1 MNEEKKNVIAGLYPR
16 VSTDDQVREG
26 FSLDEQEKE
35 MKKLCMYKNYQ
46 IYKVYREEG
55 VSAKNMNRPK
65 FQEMMQDLKDGKI
78 NRIIVYKLDRLT
90 RSIQDLEVIC
100 KLIEKYHCSLDSVS
114 EEINT
119 DTAMGVFFIRMTT
132 ILAQLEIERTSERT
146 KFGLKGAAKNGHF
159 CGKAPIGYRKINK
172 ELVIDDLESEVVK
185 EIFDD
190 YVNGLSVCTITK
202 KLNNKNALNRNW
214 RTTTI
219 DRMLSNYIYC
229 GDYLYGKRAK
239 NMKPI
244 HLENICPAIIDKE
257 TFKMVQTQKER
268 NLKNYTRKHTYVYM
282 QKIVCSK
289 CNKIMGGSSTTSRNK
304 PTQIYYK
311 CNCCNT
317 RINEKKI
324 EKPLMLF
331 LNDMLDYY
339 LLIDNNFKSFFNE
352 DLSIEIDKC
361 NKMLDKCNKMLDKCN
376 KKLKKIKEAYLDD
389 LIDKDEFI
397 TEEKAIKSQINDLE
411 LKLNHLNNANNNE
424 NNKKDLNLYY
434 NLLQLEK
441 MKYKSYYVR
450 KNGLWNK
457 LTKEQKSKLI
467 MKYIDSIE
475 IERVKDEIVIKK
487 ININKKE
494 IMNIGYMF
502 RNDCFDMIINI
513 NDRDIILSNKK
524 TKDDIDKYIN
534 SLSKFYN
541 ISPVTIE
548 KDKLNLGELDNNNNI
563 LQIIPNKKSHKFDKD
578 KYTLLLING

>member
-172 ELVIDDLESEVVK
+172 KLVIDDLESEVVK

-202 KLNNKNALNRNW
+202 KLNNKNALNINW

-289 CNKIMGGSSTTSRNK
+289 CNKIMGGSSSTSKNK

-352 DLSIEIDKC
+352 DLNIEIDKY
-361 NKMLDKCNKMLDKCN
+361 NKMLDKCN

-513 NDRDIILSNKK
+513 NDRDIILSNEK

-563 LQIIPNKKSHKFDKD
+563 LQIIPNKKNHKFDKD

>member
-289 CNKIMGGSSTTSRNK
+289 CNKIMGGSSSTSKNK

-352 DLSIEIDKC
+352 DLNIEIDKY
-361 NKMLDKCNKMLDKCN
+361 NKMLDKCN
-376 KKLKKIKEAYLDD
+376 KKLKKIKESYLDD

-513 NDRDIILSNKK
+513 NDRDIILSNEK

-563 LQIIPNKKSHKFDKD
+563 LQIIPNKKNHKFDKD

>member
-159 CGKAPIGYRKINK
+159 CGKAPIGYRKVNK

-352 DLSIEIDKC
+352 DLNIEIDKY
-361 NKMLDKCNKMLDKCN
+361 NKMLDKCN

-397 TEEKAIKSQINDLE
+397 TEEKTIKSQINDLE
-411 LKLNHLNNANNNE
+411 FKLNHLNNVNNNE

-513 NDRDIILSNKK
+513 NDRDIILSNEK

-563 LQIIPNKKSHKFDKD
+563 LQIIPNKKNHKFDKD

>member
-1 MNEEKKNVIAGLYPR
+1 
-16 VSTDDQVREG
+16 
-26 FSLDEQEKE
+26 

-65 FQEMMQDLKDGKI
+65 FQEMMRDLKDGKI

-289 CNKIMGGSSTTSRNK
+289 CNKIMGGSSSTSKNK

-352 DLSIEIDKC
+352 DLNIEIDKY
-361 NKMLDKCNKMLDKCN
+361 NKMLDKCN

-513 NDRDIILSNKK
+513 NDRDIILSNEK

-563 LQIIPNKKSHKFDKD
+563 LQIIPNKKEDRFDKETL
-578 KYTLLLING
+578 TLLSINA

>member
-65 FQEMMQDLKDGKI
+65 FQEMIQDLKDGKI

-289 CNKIMGGSSTTSRNK
+289 CNKIMGGSSSTSKNK

-352 DLSIEIDKC
+352 DLNIEIDKY
-361 NKMLDKCNKMLDKCN
+361 NKMLDKCN

-389 LIDKDEFI
+389 LIDKEEFI
-397 TEEKAIKSQINDLE
+397 TEEKAVKSQINDLE
-411 LKLNHLNNANNNE
+411 FKLNHLNNSNNNE

-475 IERVKDEIVIKK
+475 IEKVKEEIVIKK

-513 NDRDIILSNKK
+513 NDRDIILSNEK

-541 ISPVTIE
+541 ISPITIE

-563 LQIIPNKKSHKFDKD
+563 LQIIPNKKNHKFDKD

>member
-65 FQEMMQDLKDGKI
+65 FQEMIQDLKDGKI

-119 DTAMGVFFIRMTT
+119 DTATGVFFIRMTT

-289 CNKIMGGSSTTSRNK
+289 CNKIMGGSSSTSKNK

-352 DLSIEIDKC
+352 DLNIEI
-361 NKMLDKCNKMLDKCN
+361 NKYNKMLDKCN

-397 TEEKAIKSQINDLE
+397 TEEKTIKSQINDLE

-513 NDRDIILSNKK
+513 NDRDIILSNEK

-563 LQIIPNKKSHKFDKD
+563 LQIIPNKKNHKFDKD

>member
-1 MNEEKKNVIAGLYPR
+1 MKEEKKNVIAGLYPR

-65 FQEMMQDLKDGKI
+65 FQEMIQDLKDGKI

-100 KLIEKYHCSLDSVS
+100 KLIEKYHCSLDSVN

-172 ELVIDDLESEVVK
+172 KLVIDDLESEVVK

-229 GDYLYGKRAK
+229 GDYLYGKRAN

-289 CNKIMGGSSTTSRNK
+289 CNKIMGGSSTTSKNK

-352 DLSIEIDKC
+352 DLSIEIDKY
-361 NKMLDKCNKMLDKCN
+361 NKMLDKCN

-411 LKLNHLNNANNNE
+411 FKLNHLNNANSNE

-441 MKYKSYYVR
+441 MKYKSYYAR

-457 LTKEQKSKLI
+457 LAKEQKSKLI

-475 IERVKDEIVIKK
+475 IEKLKDEIVIKK

-502 RNDCFDMIINI
+502 RNDCFDMAINI
-513 NDRDIILSNKK
+513 NDRDIILSNEK
-524 TKDDIDKYIN
+524 TKKDIDKYIT

-541 ISPVTIE
+541 ISPIIIE
-548 KDKLNLGELDNNNNI
+548 KDKLNLEELDNDNNL
-563 LQIIPNKKSHKFDKD
+563 LQIIPNKKNHKLDND

>member
-1 MNEEKKNVIAGLYPR
+1 MNTERKNVIAGLYPR

-26 FSLDEQEKE
+26 FSLDEQEEE
-35 MKKLCMYKNYQ
+35 MKRLCEYKNYQ

-65 FQEMMQDLKDGKI
+65 FQEMIQDLKDGKI
-78 NRIIVYKLDRLT
+78 NRIIVHKLDRLT

-119 DTAMGVFFIRMTT
+119 DTATGVFFIRMTT

-190 YVNGLSVCTITK
+190 YVNGLSVCAITK

-229 GDYLYGKRAK
+229 GDYLYGKRVK
-239 NMKPI
+239 NTEPI
-244 HLENICPAIIDKE
+244 HLEDVCPAIIDKE

-289 CNKIMGGSSTTSRNK
+289 CNRIMGGSSSTSKNK

-352 DLSIEIDKC
+352 DLSIEIDKY
-361 NKMLDKCNKMLDKCN
+361 NKILDKCN
-376 KKLKKIKEAYLDD
+376 KKLKKIKEAYLGE

-397 TEEKAIKSQINDLE
+397 TEKQSIKSQINDIE
-411 LKLNHLNNANNNE
+411 LKLNHLNNVNNNE
-424 NNKKDLNLYY
+424 NHKQDLNLYY
-434 NLLQLEK
+434 NLFQLEK
-441 MKYKSYYVR
+441 MKYKSYYAR

-457 LTKEQKSKLI
+457 PTKEQQSKPI

-475 IERVKDEIVIKK
+475 IEKIKDEILIKK

-502 RNDCFDMIINI
+502 RNDCFDMAINI
-513 NDRDIILSNKK
+513 NDKDIILSNEK
-524 TKDDIDKYIN
+524 TKKDIDKYIN

-541 ISPVTIE
+541 ISPITIE
-548 KDKLNLGELDNNNNI
+548 KDKLNLDELDNNNNL
-563 LQIIPNKKSHKFDKD
+563 LQIIPNKKKHKFDKD

>member
-65 FQEMMQDLKDGKI
+65 FQEMMQNLKDGKI

-172 ELVIDDLESEVVK
+172 KLVIDDLESEVVK

-289 CNKIMGGSSTTSRNK
+289 CNKIMGGSSSTSKNK

-331 LNDMLDYY
+331 PNDMLDYY

-352 DLSIEIDKC
+352 DLNIEIDKY
-361 NKMLDKCNKMLDKCN
+361 NKMLDKCN

-513 NDRDIILSNKK
+513 NDRDIILSNEK

-563 LQIIPNKKSHKFDKD
+563 LQIIPNKKNHKFDKD

>member
-65 FQEMMQDLKDGKI
+65 FQEMIQDLKDGKI

-119 DTAMGVFFIRMTT
+119 DTATGVFFIRMTT

-202 KLNNKNALNRNW
+202 KLNNKNALSRNW

-282 QKIVCSK
+282 QKIVCSR

-352 DLSIEIDKC
+352 DLNIEIDKY
-361 NKMLDKCNKMLDKCN
+361 NKMLDKCS

-411 LKLNHLNNANNNE
+411 FKLNQLNNANNNE

-441 MKYKSYYVR
+441 MKYKSYYTR

-475 IERVKDEIVIKK
+475 IEKVKDEIVIKK
-487 ININKKE
+487 ININKRE

-502 RNDCFDMIINI
+502 RNDCFDMAINI
-513 NDRDIILSNKK
+513 NDRDIILSNEK
-524 TKDDIDKYIN
+524 TNDDIDKYIN

-541 ISPVTIE
+541 ISPIIIE
-548 KDKLNLGELDNNNNI
+548 KDKLNLEELDNDNNL
-563 LQIIPNKKSHKFDKD
+563 LQIIPNKKNHKFDKD
-578 KYTLLLING
+578 K

>member
-159 CGKAPIGYRKINK
+159 CGKAPIGYRKVNK

-352 DLSIEIDKC
+352 DLNIEIDKY
-361 NKMLDKCNKMLDKCN
+361 NKMLDKCN

-411 LKLNHLNNANNNE
+411 FKLNHLNNVNNNE

-513 NDRDIILSNKK
+513 NDRDIILSNEK

-563 LQIIPNKKSHKFDKD
+563 LQIIPNKKNHKFDKD

>member
-119 DTAMGVFFIRMTT
+119 DTAIGVFFIRMTT

-172 ELVIDDLESEVVK
+172 KLVIDDLESEVVK

-289 CNKIMGGSSTTSRNK
+289 CNKIMGGSSTTSKNK

-339 LLIDNNFKSFFNE
+339 LLIDNTFKSFFNE
-352 DLSIEIDKC
+352 DLNIEIDKY
-361 NKMLDKCNKMLDKCN
+361 NKMLDKCS

-411 LKLNHLNNANNNE
+411 FKLNHLNNANNNE

-457 LTKEQKSKLI
+457 LTREQKSKLI

-475 IERVKDEIVIKK
+475 IEKVKEEIVIKK

-513 NDRDIILSNKK
+513 NDRDIILSNEK

-541 ISPVTIE
+541 ISPITIE
-548 KDKLNLGELDNNNNI
+548 KDKLTLGKLDNNNNI
-563 LQIIPNKKSHKFDKD
+563 LQIIPNKKNHKFDKD

>member
-65 FQEMMQDLKDGKI
+65 FQEMIQDLKDGKI

-100 KLIEKYHCSLDSVS
+100 KFIEKYHCSLDSVS

-289 CNKIMGGSSTTSRNK
+289 CNKIMGGSSSTSKNK

-352 DLSIEIDKC
+352 DLNIEIDKY
-361 NKMLDKCNKMLDKCN
+361 NKMLDKCN

-389 LIDKDEFI
+389 LIDKEEFI
-397 TEEKAIKSQINDLE
+397 TEEKAVKSQINDLE
-411 LKLNHLNNANNNE
+411 FKLNHLNNSNNNE

-475 IERVKDEIVIKK
+475 IEKVKEEIVIKK

-502 RNDCFDMIINI
+502 RNDCFDMAINI
-513 NDRDIILSNKK
+513 NDRDVILSNEK
-524 TKDDIDKYIN
+524 TKEDINKYIN

>member
-65 FQEMMQDLKDGKI
+65 FQEMIQDLKDGKI

-119 DTAMGVFFIRMTT
+119 DTATGVFFIRMTT

-289 CNKIMGGSSTTSRNK
+289 CNKIMGGSSSTSKNK

-331 LNDMLDYY
+331 PNDMLDYY

-352 DLSIEIDKC
+352 DLNIEIDKY
-361 NKMLDKCNKMLDKCN
+361 NKMLDKCN

-389 LIDKDEFI
+389 LIDKEEFI
-397 TEEKAIKSQINDLE
+397 TEEKAVKSQINDLE
-411 LKLNHLNNANNNE
+411 FKLNHLNNSNNNE

-475 IERVKDEIVIKK
+475 IEKVKEEIVIKK

-513 NDRDIILSNKK
+513 NDRDIILSNEK

-541 ISPVTIE
+541 ISPITIE

-563 LQIIPNKKSHKFDKD
+563 LQIIPNKKNHKFDKD

>member
-65 FQEMMQDLKDGKI
+65 FQEMIQDLKDGKI

-100 KLIEKYHCSLDSVS
+100 KFIEKYHCSLDSVS

-159 CGKAPIGYRKINK
+159 CSKAPIGYRKINK
-172 ELVIDDLESEVVK
+172 KLVIDDLESEVVK

-289 CNKIMGGSSTTSRNK
+289 CNKIMGGSSSTSKNK

-352 DLSIEIDKC
+352 DLNIEIDKY
-361 NKMLDKCNKMLDKCN
+361 NKMLDKCN

-513 NDRDIILSNKK
+513 NDRDIILSNEK

-563 LQIIPNKKSHKFDKD
+563 LQIIPNKKNHKFDKD

>member
-1 MNEEKKNVIAGLYPR
+1 MSEEKKNVIAGLYPR

-65 FQEMMQDLKDGKI
+65 FQEMIQDLKDGKI

-119 DTAMGVFFIRMTT
+119 DTATGVFFIRMTT
-132 ILAQLEIERTSERT
+132 ILAQLEIEITSERT

-172 ELVIDDLESEVVK
+172 ELVIDNLESEVVK

-268 NLKNYTRKHTYVYM
+268 NLKNYTRKHTYIYM

-331 LNDMLDYY
+331 LNDMLD
-339 LLIDNNFKSFFNE
+339 
-352 DLSIEIDKC
+352 KC
-361 NKMLDKCNKMLDKCN
+361 S

-397 TEEKAIKSQINDLE
+397 TEEKDIKSQINDLE
-411 LKLNHLNNANNNE
+411 FKLNRLNNANNNE
-424 NNKKDLNLYY
+424 NNKKDLSLYY

-450 KNGLWNK
+450 KNGLWNR

-475 IERVKDEIVIKK
+475 IEKVKEEIVIKK

-502 RNDCFDMIINI
+502 RNDCFDMAINI
-513 NDRDIILSNKK
+513 NDRDIILSNEK
-524 TKDDIDKYIN
+524 TKKDINKYIN

-541 ISPVTIE
+541 ISPITIE
-548 KDKLNLGELDNNNNI
+548 KDKLNLNELEDNNSL
-563 LQIIPNKKSHKFDKD
+563 LQIIPNKKKHKFDKD

>member
-65 FQEMMQDLKDGKI
+65 FQEMIQDLKDGKI

-172 ELVIDDLESEVVK
+172 KLVIDDLESEVVK

-289 CNKIMGGSSTTSRNK
+289 CNKIMGGSSSTSKNK

-331 LNDMLDYY
+331 LNDMLYYY

-352 DLSIEIDKC
+352 DLNIEIDKY
-361 NKMLDKCNKMLDKCN
+361 NKMLDKCN

-513 NDRDIILSNKK
+513 NDRDIILSNEK

-563 LQIIPNKKSHKFDKD
+563 LQIIPNKKNHKFDKD

>member
-35 MKKLCMYKNYQ
+35 MKKLCMHKNYQ

-65 FQEMMQDLKDGKI
+65 FQEMIQDLKDGKI

-100 KLIEKYHCSLDSVS
+100 KFIEKYHCSLDSVS

-304 PTQIYYK
+304 PTKIYYK

-352 DLSIEIDKC
+352 DLNIEIDKY
-361 NKMLDKCNKMLDKCN
+361 NKMLDKCN

-389 LIDKDEFI
+389 LIDKEEFI
-397 TEEKAIKSQINDLE
+397 TEEKAVKSQINDLE
-411 LKLNHLNNANNNE
+411 FKLNHLNNSNNNE

-475 IERVKDEIVIKK
+475 IEKVKEEIVIKK

-513 NDRDIILSNKK
+513 NDRDIILSNEK

-541 ISPVTIE
+541 ISPITIE
-548 KDKLNLGELDNNNNI
+548 KDKLNLGELNNNNNI
-563 LQIIPNKKSHKFDKD
+563 LQIIPNKKNHKFDKD

>member
-35 MKKLCMYKNYQ
+35 MKKLYMYKNYQ

-65 FQEMMQDLKDGKI
+65 FQEMIQDLKDGKI

-119 DTAMGVFFIRMTT
+119 DTATGVFFIRMTT

-304 PTQIYYK
+304 PTKIYYK

-352 DLSIEIDKC
+352 DLNIEIDKY
-361 NKMLDKCNKMLDKCN
+361 NKMLDKCN

-389 LIDKDEFI
+389 LIDKEEFI
-397 TEEKAIKSQINDLE
+397 TEEKAVKSQINDLE
-411 LKLNHLNNANNNE
+411 FKLNHLNNSNNNE

-475 IERVKDEIVIKK
+475 IEKVKEEIVIKK

-513 NDRDIILSNKK
+513 NDRDIILSNEK

-541 ISPVTIE
+541 ISPITIE

-563 LQIIPNKKSHKFDKD
+563 LQIIPNKKNHKFDKD

>member
-1 MNEEKKNVIAGLYPR
+1 MNAERKNVIAGLYPR

-26 FSLDEQEKE
+26 FSLDKQEEE
-35 MKKLCMYKNYQ
+35 MLRLCEYKNYQ
-46 IYKVYREEG
+46 VYKVYREEG

-65 FQEMMQDLKDGKI
+65 FQEMIQDLKDGKI
-78 NRIIVYKLDRLT
+78 NRIIVHKLDRLT

-100 KLIEKYHCSLDSVS
+100 KLIEEYNCSLDSVC

-119 DTAMGVFFIRMTT
+119 DSAMGVFFIRMTT

-239 NMKPI
+239 NTEPI
-244 HLENICPAIIDKE
+244 YLEDVCPAIIDKE

-289 CNKIMGGSSTTSRNK
+289 CNKIMGGSSSTSKNK

-352 DLSIEIDKC
+352 DLSIEIDKY
-361 NKMLDKCNKMLDKCN
+361 NKMLDKCN

-389 LIDKDEFI
+389 LIDKEEFI
-397 TEEKAIKSQINDLE
+397 TEEKSIKSQINDIE
-411 LKLNHLNNANNNE
+411 LKLNHLNNVNNNE
-424 NNKKDLNLYY
+424 NHKQDLNLYY
-434 NLLQLEK
+434 NLFQLEK
-441 MKYKSYYVR
+441 MKYKSYYAR

-475 IERVKDEIVIKK
+475 IEKVTDEIVIKK

-502 RNDCFDMIINI
+502 RNDCFDMAINI
-513 NDRDIILSNKK
+513 NDRDIILSNEK
-524 TKDDIDKYIN
+524 TKKDIDKYIT

-541 ISPVTIE
+541 ISPITIE
-548 KDKLNLGELDNNNNI
+548 KDKLNLDEFDNNNNL
-563 LQIIPNKKSHKFDKD
+563 LQIIPNKKNHKFDKD

>member
-1 MNEEKKNVIAGLYPR
+1 MNEERKNVIAGLYPR

-26 FSLDEQEKE
+26 FSLDEQEEE
-35 MKKLCMYKNYQ
+35 MLRLCRYKNYQ
-46 IYKVYREEG
+46 VYKVYREEG
-55 VSAKNMNRPK
+55 VSAKSMNRPK
-65 FQEMMQDLKDGKI
+65 FQEMMNDLKEGKI

-100 KLIEKYHCSLDSVS
+100 KTIEKYKCSLDSVT

-159 CGKAPIGYRKINK
+159 CGKAPIGYKKINK
-172 ELVIDDLESEVVK
+172 ELVIENLESEVIK

-190 YVNGLSVCTITK
+190 YVNGLSVCAITK

-239 NMKPI
+239 NTEPI
-244 HLENICPAIIDKE
+244 YLEDVCPAIIDKE
-257 TFKMVQTQKER
+257 TFKIVQTQKER
-268 NLKNYTRKHTYVYM
+268 NLKNYTRKHTYIYM

-289 CNKIMGGSSTTSRNK
+289 CNKIMGGSSSTSKNK

-352 DLSIEIDKC
+352 DLSIEIDKY
-361 NKMLDKCNKMLDKCN
+361 NKMLDKCN
-376 KKLKKIKEAYLDD
+376 KKLKKIKETYLDD

-397 TEEKAIKSQINDLE
+397 TEENTIKSQINDIEVKLQQ
-411 LKLNHLNNANNNE
+411 LKSINE
-424 NNKKDLNLYY
+424 NENHKQELNLYY
-434 NLLQLEK
+434 NLFQLEK
-441 MKYKSYYVR
+441 MKYKSYYAR

-475 IERVKDEIVIKK
+475 IEKVKDEIVIKK

-502 RNDCFDMIINI
+502 RNDCFDMAVNI
-513 NDRDIILSNKK
+513 NDRDIILSNEK
-524 TKDDIDKYIN
+524 TKKDIDKYIT

-541 ISPVTIE
+541 ISPITIE
-548 KDKLNLGELDNNNNI
+548 KDKLNLDELDNNNNL
-563 LQIIPNKKSHKFDKD
+563 LQIIPNKKNHKFDKD

>member
-289 CNKIMGGSSTTSRNK
+289 CNKIMGGSSSTSKNK

-352 DLSIEIDKC
+352 DLNIEIDKY
-361 NKMLDKCNKMLDKCN
+361 NKMLDKCN

-513 NDRDIILSNKK
+513 NDRDIILSNEK

-563 LQIIPNKKSHKFDKD
+563 LQIIPNKKNHKFDKD

>member
-244 HLENICPAIIDKE
+244 HLEDICPAIIDKE

-324 EKPLMLF
+324 EKTLMLF

-352 DLSIEIDKC
+352 DLSIEI
-361 NKMLDKCNKMLDKCN
+361 NKYNKMLDKCN

-397 TEEKAIKSQINDLE
+397 TEEKTIKSQINDLE
-411 LKLNHLNNANNNE
+411 FKLNHLNNANNNE
-424 NNKKDLNLYY
+424 NHKQELNLYY
-434 NLLQLEK
+434 NLFQLEK
-441 MKYKSYYVR
+441 MKYKSYYAR

-475 IERVKDEIVIKK
+475 IEKVKDEIVIKK

-502 RNDCFDMIINI
+502 RNDCFDMAINI
-513 NDRDIILSNKK
+513 NDRDIILSNEK
-524 TKDDIDKYIN
+524 TKKDIDKYIN
-534 SLSKFYN
+534 SLSKFYK
-541 ISPVTIE
+541 ISPITIE
-548 KDKLNLGELDNNNNI
+548 KDKLNLDELDNNNNL
-563 LQIIPNKKSHKFDKD
+563 LQIIPNKKNHKFDKD

>member
-65 FQEMMQDLKDGKI
+65 FQEMIQDLKDGKI

-119 DTAMGVFFIRMTT
+119 DTATGVFFIRMTT

-289 CNKIMGGSSTTSRNK
+289 CNKIMGGSSSTSKNK

-324 EKPLMLF
+324 EKHLMLF

-361 NKMLDKCNKMLDKCN
+361 NKMLDKCNK
-376 KKLKKIKEAYLDD
+376 KLKKIKEAYLDD

-397 TEEKAIKSQINDLE
+397 TEEKSIKSQINDIE
-411 LKLNHLNNANNNE
+411 FKLNQLNNANNNE
-424 NNKKDLNLYY
+424 NHKQELNLYY
-434 NLLQLEK
+434 NLFQLEK

-475 IERVKDEIVIKK
+475 IEKVKDEIVIKK

-502 RNDCFDMIINI
+502 RNDCFDMAINI
-513 NDRDIILSNKK
+513 NDRDVILSNEK
-524 TKDDIDKYIN
+524 TKEDINKYIN
-534 SLSKFYN
+534 SLSKYYN
-541 ISPVTIE
+541 ISHITIE
-548 KDKLNLGELDNNNNI
+548 KDKLNLDELDNNNNL
-563 LQIIPNKKSHKFDKD
+563 LQIIPNKKNYKFDKD

>member
-1 MNEEKKNVIAGLYPR
+1 MNTERKNVIAGLYPR

-26 FSLDEQEKE
+26 FSLDEQEEE
-35 MKKLCMYKNYQ
+35 MKRLCEYKNYQ

-65 FQEMMQDLKDGKI
+65 FQEMIQDLKDGKI
-78 NRIIVYKLDRLT
+78 NRIIVHKLDRLT

-100 KLIEKYHCSLDSVS
+100 KLIEEYNCSLDSVS

-119 DTAMGVFFIRMTT
+119 DSAMGVFFIRMTT

-239 NMKPI
+239 NIEPI
-244 HLENICPAIIDKE
+244 HLEDVCPAIVDKE

-289 CNKIMGGSSTTSRNK
+289 CNKIMGGSSSTSKNK

-352 DLSIEIDKC
+352 DLSIEIDKY
-361 NKMLDKCNKMLDKCN
+361 NKMLDKCN
-376 KKLKKIKEAYLDD
+376 KKLKKVKEAYLDD

-397 TEEKAIKSQINDLE
+397 IEENTIKSQINDIE
-411 LKLNHLNNANNNE
+411 LKLQQLKNANNNE
-424 NNKKDLNLYY
+424 NHKQDLNLYY
-434 NLLQLEK
+434 NLFQLEK
-441 MKYKSYYVR
+441 MKYKSYYAR

-475 IERVKDEIVIKK
+475 IEKGKDEIVIKK

-502 RNDCFDMIINI
+502 RNDCFDMAINI
-513 NDRDIILSNKK
+513 NDRDIILSNEK
-524 TKDDIDKYIN
+524 TKKDINKYIN

-541 ISPVTIE
+541 ISPITIE
-548 KDKLNLGELDNNNNI
+548 KDKFNLDELDNNNNL
-563 LQIIPNKKSHKFDKD
+563 LQIIPNKKNHKFDKD
-578 KYTLLLING
+578 KYTLLLINS

>member
-46 IYKVYREEG
+46 IYNVYREEG

-172 ELVIDDLESEVVK
+172 KLVIDDLESEVVK

-289 CNKIMGGSSTTSRNK
+289 CNKIMGGSSSTSKNK

-352 DLSIEIDKC
+352 DLNIEIDKY
-361 NKMLDKCNKMLDKCN
+361 NKMLDKCN

-494 IMNIGYMF
+494 NMNIGYMF

-513 NDRDIILSNKK
+513 NDRDIILSNEN

-563 LQIIPNKKSHKFDKD
+563 LQIIPNKKNHKFDKD

>member
-55 VSAKNMNRPK
+55 VPAKNMNRPK
-65 FQEMMQDLKDGKI
+65 FQEMMRDLKDGKI

-289 CNKIMGGSSTTSRNK
+289 CNKIMGGSSSTSKNK

-352 DLSIEIDKC
+352 DLNIEIDKY
-361 NKMLDKCNKMLDKCN
+361 NKMLDKCN

-513 NDRDIILSNKK
+513 NDRDIILSNEK

-563 LQIIPNKKSHKFDKD
+563 LQIIPNKKNHKFDKD

>member
-35 MKKLCMYKNYQ
+35 MKKLCMHKNYQ

-65 FQEMMQDLKDGKI
+65 FQEMIQDLKDGKI

-119 DTAMGVFFIRMTT
+119 DTATGVFFIRMTT

-304 PTQIYYK
+304 PTKIYYK

-352 DLSIEIDKC
+352 DLNIEIDKY
-361 NKMLDKCNKMLDKCN
+361 NKMLDKCN

-389 LIDKDEFI
+389 LIDKEEFI
-397 TEEKAIKSQINDLE
+397 TEEKAVKSQINDLE
-411 LKLNHLNNANNNE
+411 FKLNHLNNSNNNE

-475 IERVKDEIVIKK
+475 IEKVKEEIVIKK

-513 NDRDIILSNKK
+513 NDRDIILSNEK

-541 ISPVTIE
+541 ISPITIE
-548 KDKLNLGELDNNNNI
+548 KDKLNLGELNNNNNI
-563 LQIIPNKKSHKFDKD
+563 LQIIPNKKNHKFDKD

>member
-65 FQEMMQDLKDGKI
+65 FQEMIQDLKDGKI

-100 KLIEKYHCSLDSVS
+100 KFIEKYHCSLDSVS

-119 DTAMGVFFIRMTT
+119 DTATGVFFIRMTT

-352 DLSIEIDKC
+352 DLNIEIDKY
-361 NKMLDKCNKMLDKCN
+361 NKMLDKCN

-411 LKLNHLNNANNNE
+411 FKLNHLNNVNNNE

-513 NDRDIILSNKK
+513 NDRDIILSNEK

-563 LQIIPNKKSHKFDKD
+563 LQIIPNKKNHKFDKD